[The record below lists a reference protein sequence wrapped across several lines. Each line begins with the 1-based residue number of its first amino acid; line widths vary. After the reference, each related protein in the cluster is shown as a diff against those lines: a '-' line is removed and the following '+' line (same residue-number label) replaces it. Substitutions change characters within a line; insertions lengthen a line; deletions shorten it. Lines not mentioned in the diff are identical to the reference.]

1 MVSALADTLHAWGR
15 FGFFAGQIGLR
26 LLTPPYFF
34 SSVIGQTWK
43 TCSRCLGPV
52 VAVNFPFGSVIA
64 LQGLVIFDMFG
75 AQRLLSSL
83 VSVAVLR
90 ELAPVLASML
100 VAAQGGSSCAAELGA
115 MRIKEELDATEVM
128 AIDGLR
134 LHVMPRMIA
143 LTIAAPVLY
152 IFGAVSGLAGGFLT
166 AVLVRGEPG
175 GVFLNEM
182 WQLTSPIDVW
192 AGVLKTTIFGATIG
206 LIAAFHGYHA
216 TGGAAGVGRAVNQTV
231 VRSMLAFIT
240 INYFLT
246 SALYGNTG

>member
-1 MVSALADTLHAWGR
+1 MVTTIADTLHAWGR
-15 FGFFAGQIGLR
+15 FGVFAAQIGRR
-26 LLTPPYFF
+26 LLSPPWFLDA
-34 SSVIGQTWK
+34 VIDQTWT

-52 VAVNFPFGSVIA
+52 VAVNFPFGSVLA

-90 ELAPVLASML
+90 ELAPVLASVL

-134 LHVMPRMIA
+134 LHVMPRVLA
-143 LTIAAPVLY
+143 LTFACPLLY
-152 IFGAVSGLAGGFLT
+152 VFGAIAGLSGSFLTAVVVRGEAAGGFL
-166 AVLVRGEPG
+166 
-175 GVFLNEM
+175 NEL
-182 WQLTSPIDVW
+182 WLLTSPLDVW
-192 AGVLKTTIFGATIG
+192 AGVLKTTIFGTTIG
-206 LIAAFHGYHA
+206 LIASFHGYYA
-216 TGGAAGVGRAVNQTV
+216 SGGAAGVGQAVNQTV
-231 VRSMLAFIT
+231 VRSVLAFIT

-246 SALYGNTG
+246 SALYGSTG